1 MKRQNT
7 KLLLMNKIENP
18 GKPVIA
24 AVNGFAFGGGLE
36 LAMALANEE
45 YEGRHKSF
53 LGKEK
58 SRFIPVYKGK

>member
-36 LAMALANEE
+36 LAMALANEDMK
-45 YEGRHKSF
+45 EGIKAF
-53 LGKEK
+53 LEK
-58 SRFIPVYKGK
+58 RKPVYTGL